1 MDFTL
6 ITPRTPQESR
16 DRLST
21 YLLGIFFG
29 GVFLILGI
37 FFRFANL
44 DRRMYWH
51 DEALTSLR
59 ASGYS
64 RAEVLSLL
72 NDDAEISVRSLL
84 DYQRP
89 GPGTNILDTLNVAVT
104 DAPLHPPLYY
114 LLSRFWMDI
123 VGYSPRAMRSLAAVI
138 SILALPGMYWLTM
151 ELFGSRRTAVFAT
164 ALIWVSPIQVLFA
177 REARQYSLWVVA
189 TLFASAS
196 LLYALRV
203 QSKSSWVLFFA
214 STTIGFYTHLF
225 YGFVALAHGLYV
237 LIIVWVPSGRRIL
250 FNKSFLGYFYSSLA
264 ALLTFTPWIIVLT
277 RDRSEITEAV
287 PWASVE
293 IPFES
298 YIQTLVSRYTGVFVD
313 LYPFSVSIKLLVVL
327 PSVVLITYSIYFLW
341 RKEPKERWLFILLPS
356 GITIISLTALDL
368 ILGGFRS
375 VVARYLVPCFIG
387 IQLLVAYFLARQTAD
402 SKSWQQMFWRLVTLA
417 LFAVGILSNILIVQA
432 ETWWD
437 KGNDFIYPQTIQV
450 ISNAEAPLLIIDGQ
464 QEVHFGYLLAFAHE
478 FPAHVNVKWMTTTIS
493 KIHGQYSDIFL
504 YQAIPGSTEV
514 LNAWQ
519 EYHIRNLIP
528 GHLWRL
534 TEEAHAQN

>member
-6 ITPRTPQESR
+6 STPRTPQESR
-16 DRLST
+16 DRFST
-21 YLLGIFFG
+21 YILGIFFG
-29 GVFLILGI
+29 SALLILGL

-59 ASGYS
+59 ASGYL
-64 RAEVLSLL
+64 RAEILPLL
-72 NDDAEISVRSLL
+72 YDGAEISVQSLL

-89 GPGTNILDTLNVAVT
+89 GPGKNLLDTLNAAVT

-123 VGYSPRAMRSLAAVI
+123 VGHSPQAMRSLAAVI
-138 SILALPGMYWLTM
+138 SILALPGMYWLTL
-151 ELFGSRRTAVFAT
+151 ELFGNHRTVVFAT

-203 QSKSSWVLFFA
+203 QSKSSWVLFFV
-214 STTIGFYTHLF
+214 STTIGIYTHLF
-225 YGFVALAHGLYV
+225 YGFVALAHGFYV
-237 LIIVWVPSGRRIL
+237 VIIVWLRTGRRIL
-250 FNKSFLGYFYSSLA
+250 FDKSFLGYFFSSLVG
-264 ALLTFTPWIIVLT
+264 LLAFTPWLIVLM
-277 RDRSEITEAV
+277 RDRSQITEAV

-293 IPFES
+293 IPLKS
-298 YIQTLVSRYTGVFVD
+298 YIQTLVSRYSGVFVD

-327 PSVVLITYSIYFLW
+327 PIIALITYSFYFLW
-341 RKEPKERWLFILLPS
+341 REVPTERWLFILLPS
-356 GITIISLTALDL
+356 AITIISLTALDL
-368 ILGGFRS
+368 ISGGFRS

-387 IQLLVAYFLARQTAD
+387 IQLPVAYFLARQTAV
-402 SKSWQQMFWRLVTLA
+402 SKLWQQMFWRLALLA
-417 LFAVGILSNILIVQA
+417 VFAVGILSNILIVRA

-450 ISNAEAPLLIIDGQ
+450 ISNAEAPLVIIDGE

-478 FPAHVNVKWMTTTIS
+478 FPAHVNVKWMTTTMS
-493 KIHGQYSDIFL
+493 KIHGHYSDIFL
-504 YQAIPGSTEV
+504 YQAIPDSTEV
-514 LNAWQ
+514 LNGWQ

-534 TEEAHAQN
+534 TEKAHAQN